1 MNKTLTHKEIQ
12 ALPDG
17 SHAIGGV
24 KGLYVRKLLRDSI
37 K

>member
-24 KGLYVRKLLRDSI
+24 KGLYPESRVMAA
-37 K
+37 